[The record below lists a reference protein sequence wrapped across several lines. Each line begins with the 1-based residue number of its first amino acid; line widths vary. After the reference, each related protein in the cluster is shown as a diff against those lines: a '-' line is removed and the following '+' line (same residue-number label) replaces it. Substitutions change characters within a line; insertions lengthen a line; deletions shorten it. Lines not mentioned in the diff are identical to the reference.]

1 MIALQA
7 ARNERAI
14 VVELSSVTPMIEGAL
29 ARRAIQHEPWLRD
42 LQVGAIVAL
51 FESSP
56 KHGAASHEPHWVIH
70 FSELGRSIDKG
81 HPR

>member
-1 MIALQA
+1 MK
-7 ARNERAI
+7 
-14 VVELSSVTPMIEGAL
+14 
-29 ARRAIQHEPWLRD
+29 AIQHEPWLRD